1 MQYETSC
8 VSETE
13 ALGEALAKAYP
24 PPQVFCLTGDLGAG
38 KTALVRGLARGYGFS
53 GRVMSPTFTLMH
65 IYEGDVP
72 IHHFDLYRLTTDEE
86 LDDIDFDSYLEN
98 GVTVIEW
105 PDAFMHRI
113 DRALLIKITYSGETN
128 RILKTEE
135 I

>member
-1 MQYETSC
+1 MRYETNSAA
-8 VSETE
+8 ETE
-13 ALGEALAKAYP
+13 ALGEVLAKAYP

-38 KTALVRGLARGYGFS
+38 KTAFTRGLARGYGFS

-72 IHHFDLYRLTTDEE
+72 IHHFDLYRLHTDEE

-98 GVTVIEW
+98 GITVIEW

-113 DRALLIKITYSGETN
+113 NNALFIKITYNGETC
-128 RILKTEE
+128 RILETEE
-135 I
+135 